1 MRHVRRREVNEKTE
15 WRKKTMHTYLTAL
28 WDGMASNE
36 RTVDPNST
44 ASVVRDTWNFGV
56 SQAGPTFQPKW
67 DAVINLQ

>member
-1 MRHVRRREVNEKTE
+1 
-15 WRKKTMHTYLTAL
+15 MHTYLTAL